1 MKLKYTF
8 ILLFLIA
15 PWTLG
20 KTVAQS
26 NGSNSSYSRFG
37 LGLLSDQANSYNRSM
52 GGVGQALRSN
62 SRINFL
68 NPASYSAV
76 DSLTFLFDV
85 GMSLQRSRMVQDNA
99 HVGVS
104 NTSFDFVTAAF
115 RMRRHLGMTLG
126 FKPYTRIGYS
136 FSHEENVGLD
146 YSTGEQITS
155 PSEYDGE
162 GGLHEAFIGVGW
174 EPFKGFS
181 FGANVGVLWGNIK
194 HSILT
199 AYSQNS
205 VLSTTDG
212 NITTLYDASIVT
224 WRGDVGVQYQTVLN
238 SMNRLTFGAT
248 VGIGHK
254 INNDASYIS
263 STNASTA
270 DTLVA
275 AKGFQLPMTY
285 SFGLAWEHAERL
297 LVAAD
302 VHYEQ
307 WGKCTTPEFDKY
319 AKTYAAT
326 TGTYKDRL
334 RVNLGAEYVPGRYER
349 PFRQRLNYRIGAFFS
364 TPYLRINGQNGP
376 TEFGLSAGVGFPI
389 TNGWA
394 NMNYLNHYFPTYVN
408 VGFQWTNRSAGA
420 AGFVRENIVQLN
432 IGLTFNE
439 RWFMKWKFK

>member
-85 GMSLQRSRMVQDNA
+85 GMSLQRTRMVQDNA

-297 LVAAD
+297 LLAAD

-307 WGKCTTPEFDKY
+307 WGKCTTPEF
-319 AKTYAAT
+319 TST
-326 TGTYKDRL
+326 
-334 RVNLGAEYVPGRYER
+334 PGRMRLPLEPTKTVCASTWVLSTSR
-349 PFRQRLNYRIGAFFS
+349 VAMSVPSGNVSTIVLVLSFQRLTCAS
-364 TPYLRINGQNGP
+364 TERTDLRSSACRRVWASPLP
-376 TEFGLSAGVGFPI
+376 TVGR
-389 TNGWA
+389 T
-394 NMNYLNHYFPTYVN
+394 
-408 VGFQWTNRSAGA
+408 
-420 AGFVRENIVQLN
+420 
-432 IGLTFNE
+432 
-439 RWFMKWKFK
+439 